1 MKYGFLKV
9 CAATPEIKVAD
20 CEFNKDSILK
30 CIKTARENGV
40 KLAVFPRLCVTGAT
54 CGDLF
59 LHNALLNS
67 AKDVLLSVVRDTCNM
82 DIVCVI
88 GVPLLVNGSVYD
100 CAAAFHKGKI
110 LAIIPNTCKFNE
122 FYRFAAGE
130 KAVKN
135 IEFDGQTVPFGA
147 DVLVCDKSLCGFS
160 MAVNVGKGG
169 FVHEASGATVIAE
182 LMASKADIFEIGR
195 GYDFA
200 KTYSGSTH
208 SAVICA
214 DSGCGESTTDFVLS
228 GKNMIF
234 EDGKLLAEGEKFKN
248 DMVISE
254 IDIEAL
260 LFRRRKS
267 GFAENADYYTAEF
280 EVDAEKTSL
289 SRKFVKMPFVRNDAA
304 YFEEAVSIQAQAL
317 KKRLEHTGAKN
328 VVIGVSG
335 GLDSTMAL
343 LVAVRAFDSLK
354 LPRKNIIAITMP
366 CFGTTK
372 RTHDN
377 AQITAKE
384 LGVSFREISIK
395 DAVGQHFKDINQ
407 PKDKFDAA
415 YENVQARER
424 TQVLMDIAN
433 QIGGIVV
440 GTGDMSEL
448 ALGWATYNGDH
459 MSMYGVNCGVPKTLM
474 RFLVKY
480 EAERIGNK
488 TLEAALADILD
499 TPVSPELLPPDKGE
513 IAQKTEDKIGP
524 YVLHDFFLY
533 NMFYLGFSAEKTQYV
548 AKYTF
553 KDEFSEEE
561 IDKWLK
567 IFVTRFFSQQF
578 KRNCS
583 PDGPQV
589 CGISLSPRGGFCMP
603 SDVKGGLW
611 LSEIE
616 K

>member
-9 CAATPEIKVAD
+9 CAVTPEIRVAD
-20 CEFNKDSILK
+20 CEFNKNSILK
-30 CIKTARENGV
+30 CIKTAHKEGV
-40 KLAVFPRLCVTGAT
+40 KLAVFPELCLSGAT

-59 LHNALLNS
+59 LQKTLLDRV
-67 AKDVLLSVVRDTCNM
+67 KVTMLSLIEDTEKM
-82 DIVCVI
+82 DIACVAGAPI
-88 GVPLLVNGSVYD
+88 LVGGAVYN
-100 CAAAFHKGKI
+100 CAVVFHKGKI
-110 LAIIPNTCKFNE
+110 LAIIPQISEELRNG
-122 FYRFAAGE
+122 FAKGE
-130 KAVKN
+130 KVTTN
-135 IEFDGQTVPFGA
+135 IEICGQTVPFGA
-147 DVLVCDKSLCGFS
+147 NILIKDKNVCGFS
-160 MAVNVGKGG
+160 LSVKVGKDSLVQEVSG
-169 FVHEASGATVIAE
+169 EAVVAE
-182 LMASKADIFEIGR
+182 LMASKADIFESNSVH
-195 GYDFA
+195 DFA
-200 KTYSGSTH
+200 KSQSQVFH

-214 DSGCGESTTDFVLS
+214 DAGYGESTTDFVLS

-234 EDGKLLAEGEKFKN
+234 EDGELLAEGEKFKN

-254 IDIEAL
+254 IDLDAIS
-260 LFRRRKS
+260 FRKRKD
-267 GFAENADYYTAEF
+267 GFAENSGYYTAEIEF
-280 EVDAEKTSL
+280 NIGKTML
-289 SRKFVKMPFVRNDAA
+289 SRNFRKMPFVKNDVS
-304 YFEEAVSIQAQAL
+304 YFEEAINIQASAL
-317 KKRLEHTGAKN
+317 QKRLEHTGAKN

-343 LVAVRAFDSLK
+343 LVSVRAFDSLK
-354 LPRKNIIAITMP
+354 LPRKNILAITMP

-384 LGVSFREISIK
+384 LGASFREISIK
-395 DAVGQHFKDINQ
+395 DAVNQHFKDINQ
-407 PKDKFDAA
+407 AQDKFDAA
-415 YENVQARER
+415 YENAQARER

-480 EAERIGNK
+480 EADRIGNK
-488 TLEAALADILD
+488 VLKAALTDILE

-533 NMFYLGFSAEKTQYV
+533 NMLYLGFSPQKIQYV

-553 KDEFSEEE
+553 KNEFSEEE
-561 IDKWLK
+561 IEKWLEV
-567 IFVTRFFSQQF
+567 FVKRLFSQQF

-589 CGISLSPRGGFCMP
+589 CGISLSPRGGFSMP
-603 SDVKGGLW
+603 SDVQDDLW
-611 LSEIE
+611 KSIFN